1 MSQSGI
7 TDPTRQAEWSE
18 WYVEHLRIMN
28 TVNGIDSAVRF
39 QTSSP
44 GWPPSLAMYSI
55 RSPAVF
61 QDPYYLKIRGMG
73 PWAALIEKRFYQR
86 NLFDAVNP
94 SKTGLG
100 SPDVPATCALIV
112 TDQAQPELTIEG
124 MEFLWLKSVGLDQS
138 TPFRGIAVI
147 QKKQAAALSHR
158 PDIAVYV

>member
-1 MSQSGI
+1 M
-7 TDPTRQAEWSE
+7 
-18 WYVEHLRIMN
+18 H

-55 RSPAVF
+55 RSPEVF

-94 SKTGLG
+94 SKTALS
-100 SPDVPATCALIV
+100 SPDVPTNCALIV
-112 TDQAQPELTIEG
+112 TDQARPELAIEG
-124 MEFLWLKSVGLDQS
+124 VEFLWLKSVGLDHS
-138 TPFRGIAVI
+138 TPYRGIAI
-147 QKKQAAALSHR
+147 MPKEQAAALSSH
-158 PDIAVYV
+158 PDIAVYA